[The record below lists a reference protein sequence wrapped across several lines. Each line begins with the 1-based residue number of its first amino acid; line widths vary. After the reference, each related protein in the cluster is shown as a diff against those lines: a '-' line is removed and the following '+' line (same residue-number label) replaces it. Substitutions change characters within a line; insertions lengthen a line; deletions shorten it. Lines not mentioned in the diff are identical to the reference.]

1 MCVKKNITSFWKVLR
16 RCMQK
21 KVGCF
26 CQRYGADRL
35 LLRIR
40 VRQSAH
46 LAPTWAVS
54 TLAAVALSSPLE
66 MQQTH
71 RHAAA
76 ATHLAPC
83 ALSVAQRCSLV
94 NDCNKLRAWLDTTQ
108 TGHATT
114 EEFWKCHSRWKR
126 EARATT
132 HRDQHRPLYVW
143 QNDASSG

>member
-1 MCVKKNITSFWKVLR
+1 
-16 RCMQK
+16 MQK

-83 ALSVAQRCSLV
+83 VLSVAQRCSLV
-94 NDCNKLRAWLDTTQ
+94 NDCNKLQTQ
-108 TGHATT
+108 YKQATQPQKNSENAIRGENAKLEPQRTATNTGLCMSDKMTPRLAN
-114 EEFWKCHSRWKR
+114 R
-126 EARATT
+126 
-132 HRDQHRPLYVW
+132 
-143 QNDASSG
+143 